1 MLRKKIV
8 IQIFYQWKEE
18 TLLNKI
24 KKRKNECIK
33 SIFIDFKNK
42 KRSLPSSP
50 QIRNQ
55 TNNGRVISIK
65 PLENT
70 SKKNDSV
77 LHESKQSLNL
87 SELKEEINQDRIETS
102 RNSLNLSGNLLKRRV
117 MTCEDGEKENRQ
129 IIKVKSR
136 SFFKNRRYKNKE
148 TNDSFNFPQPVKTL
162 I

>member
-1 MLRKKIV
+1 MINT
-8 IQIFYQWKEE
+8 FYQWKKES
-18 TLLNKI
+18 LI
-24 KKRKNECIK
+24 
-33 SIFIDFKNK
+33 SHNK
-42 KRSLPSSP
+42 KRRKECIQSIFNEFRKSFLPSSP

-55 TNNGRVISIK
+55 TISHREISIK

-87 SELKEEINQDRIETS
+87 SELKDEINQDRIETS
-102 RNSLNLSGNLLKRRV
+102 RNSVNLSGNLLKRRV
-117 MTCEDGEKENRQ
+117 LTCEDGEKENRQ

-148 TNDSFNFPQPVKTL
+148 TSDNFNFPQPVKNL